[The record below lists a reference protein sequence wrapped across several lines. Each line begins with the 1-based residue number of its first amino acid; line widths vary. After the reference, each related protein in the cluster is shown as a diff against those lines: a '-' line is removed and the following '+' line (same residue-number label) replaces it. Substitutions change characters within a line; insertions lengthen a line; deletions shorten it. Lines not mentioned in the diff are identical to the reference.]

1 MQNPLAIM
9 MLNQLKMRNPQAYQ
23 MVSKAIENNGNPQDM
38 LKEITSKYDDKTK
51 QQFVKQAEQFGFTK
65 EYIKD
70 VINI

>member
-1 MQNPLAIM
+1 
-9 MLNQLKMRNPQAYQ
+9 MRNPQAYQ
-23 MVSKAIENNGNPQDM
+23 IVSKAIENNGNPQDM

-65 EYIKD
+65 DYIKD